1 MKFSLG
7 NLVITKACKAHMDA
21 QYVNPMKYVLRHVAG
36 DWGDLGAED
45 KASNEFALNKEL
57 RIVSAYNLPDGERIY
72 VITEA
77 DRSYTSLCLY
87 IEY

>member
-7 NLVITKACKAHMDA
+7 KLVITKGCKAHMDA

-36 DWGDLGAED
+36 DWGDLEAED
-45 KASNEFALNKEL
+45 KASNNFALNKKL

-77 DRSYTSLCLY
+77 DRSYTTIMLY
-87 IEY
+87 LEY

>member
-7 NLVITKACKAHMDA
+7 KLVITRRCKAHMDA
-21 QYVNPMKYVLRHVAG
+21 QYANPMRYVLRHVAG

-45 KASNEFALNKEL
+45 KAANEFALNKKL
-57 RIVSAYNLPDGERIY
+57 RILSAYNLPDGERIY

-77 DRSYTSLCLY
+77 DRSYTTIILY
-87 IEY
+87 MEY